1 MCLPRL
7 SASVLRVARMGI
19 FHSRPFP
26 AFASLLPCVC
36 CGFLHCS
43 LPSHVFFGDV
53 GLSGSPL
60 GKPGISDVNVD
71 DRTSCHH
78 PSVLCRHD
86 RPMSTHAVAA
96 TDRDGRNSALGHTE
110 MGKILVS
117 DGLDDEKM
125 RTRAR
130 SGDSTAVGGI
140 FRDVDNGSARGSLRM
155 VTVGSGTPGTPRGM
169 EPSLAGS
176 QEGDG
181 AVEDQEGEEENAGED
196 GKRAENWRQ
205 TPSNIANWGIDH
217 VGSDGTDSNS
227 NSQPQDDQCEGAF
240 VVCLCFDIRAL
251 SGSLTFNVCAV

>member
-1 MCLPRL
+1 MC
-7 SASVLRVARMGI
+7 VAVSYI
-19 FHSRPFP
+19 VP
-26 AFASLLPCVC
+26 
-36 CGFLHCS
+36 

-169 EPSLAGS
+169 EPTLAGS

-181 AVEDQEGEEENAGED
+181 AVEDQEGEEGNAGED

-205 TPSNIANWGIDH
+205 TPSHIANSGIDH

-227 NSQPQDDQCEGAF
+227 NSQPVGSQPQDDHCEGAF
-240 VVCLCFDIRAL
+240 VVCLCFDIRAIFRFADVQCMRCL
-251 SGSLTFNVCAV
+251 MFVCRDGLRGGGS